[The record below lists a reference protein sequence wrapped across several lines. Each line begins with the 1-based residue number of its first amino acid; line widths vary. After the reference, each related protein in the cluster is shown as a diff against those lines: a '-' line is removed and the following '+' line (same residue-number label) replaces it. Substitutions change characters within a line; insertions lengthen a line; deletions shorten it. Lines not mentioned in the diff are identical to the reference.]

1 LALIEGCK
9 HSLEI
14 TVPVE
19 EVEQET
25 GRVVGDF
32 QKKAR
37 LPGFRPGKA
46 PASLIRKQFKSE
58 VRKQVLENLIPRY
71 LDRRL
76 KEEELHVVS
85 QPDISKLKFDDGE
98 PLEFT
103 AEFEVAPE
111 FQIGEYKGLT
121 VTYNEP
127 SVSEQD
133 VDKRI
138 EEIRERKA
146 DFVNVDPRPIEDGD
160 YALVSLESLAGTGEK
175 PVKHDE
181 IMLHIGAEDTVAAF
195 TENLLGASPGDTKT
209 FDVTYPEE
217 YAQEKLAGKT
227 VSFEAVVKGIR
238 KKELPELNDEFAKDL
253 GDFQT
258 LDELRDAIRKS
269 MLAERTHAAQD
280 RAKGQLAD
288 ALADAHDFPV
298 PESYIDRQIRNR
310 TEQRLRALAAE
321 GVDISKFN
329 PDWEKVKEAQ
339 RDSAVREVK
348 ASLLLGKVSERES
361 IYATK
366 DEVDREVE
374 RAARQQREPVA
385 AVRLRYEKDGTL
397 DRIASHIQTQ
407 KTLNFLFE
415 HATKVAGEEPS
426 DEAGETA
433 EVEEKAGE

>member
-1 LALIEGCK
+1 M
-9 HSLEI
+9 
-14 TVPVE
+14 PVE
-19 EVEQET
+19 EVEEET
-25 GRVVGDF
+25 GRVVADF

-46 PASLIRKQFKSE
+46 PASLIRKQFKGD
-58 VRKQVLENLIPRY
+58 VRKQVLENLIPRH

-85 QPDISKLKFDDGE
+85 QPDISKLKYDDGE

-111 FQIGEYKGLT
+111 FEIGEYKGLT

-127 SVSEQD
+127 SVSDQD

-146 DFVNVDPRPIEDGD
+146 DFINVDPRPVENGD
-160 YALVSLESLAGTGEK
+160 YALVSLESKGGIGGGAGDK

-195 TENLLGASPGDTKT
+195 TENLMGASPGDTKT
-209 FDVTYPEE
+209 FDVTYPED

-227 VSFEAVVKGIR
+227 VTFEAVVKGIR

-258 LDELRDAIRKS
+258 VDELRDAIRKS

-298 PESYIDRQIRNR
+298 PESYVDRQIRNR

-374 RAARQQREPVA
+374 RAARQMREPVA

-397 DRIASHIQTQ
+397 ERIGSHIQTQ

-415 HATKVAGEEPS
+415 HATKAAGDEPS
-426 DEAGETA
+426 NEAGETP
-433 EVEEKAGE
+433 ESEEKAGE